1 MRHKVYAV
9 TLLIGVMTLFAGAAV
24 AQHEEHHPQS
34 QAPQGQT
41 QPTQPS
47 PAQPGMMGQGMTG
60 QGGMGGMM
68 GMMMNMMMGQM
79 GQMMSQHQ
87 EMNDTMTKLMQSM
100 TAIEN
105 EKDPA
110 ALKAKIAEHRA
121 LMEQMRGQ
129 MMQQGGM
136 MQMMMGGM
144 GGTSTPAGDS
154 AKPST
159 K

>member
-1 MRHKVYAV
+1 MRHTILKMGM
-9 TLLIGVMTLFAGAAV
+9 LIGVLVLFAAGAV
-24 AQHEEHHPQS
+24 AQHEEHYPDSH
-34 QAPQGQT
+34 AT
-41 QPTQPS
+41 QPQAQTPTQS
-47 PAQPGMMGQGMTG
+47 GTAGSGMMS
-60 QGGMGGMM
+60 GGMM

-79 GQMMSQHQ
+79 GQMMAQSQQ
-87 EMNDTMTKLMQSM
+87 MNDTMNKLMQSM

-110 ALKAKIAEHRA
+110 ALKAKVAEHRA

-144 GGTSTPAGDS
+144 ASSVKNDASKRP
-154 AKPST
+154 T